1 MKSIFRAGIL
11 LAAFA
16 LPMGAALA
24 APTAR
29 DAGTVDLFKKAGAS
43 SAYFDKSY
51 GYAVFP
57 TIGQGGFV
65 VGAAHG
71 DGDVYV
77 HGHRIGKTSV
87 TQVSVGFQ
95 AGGQAYSEIIFFE
108 DQKSLDA
115 FTNGN
120 FELGADVGA
129 IAVTASASA
138 GASTDG
144 EHSGASGG
152 MKDAVT
158 QGGYYRGMAIF
169 TIAKGGLMYEAAIQG
184 QKFSFTPRNHGR
196 VATNE

>member
-1 MKSIFRAGIL
+1 MKSILRAGIV
-11 LAAFA
+11 LAALG
-16 LPMGAALA
+16 LPIGVAYAS
-24 APTAR
+24 R
-29 DAGTVDLFKKAGAS
+29 DTGTINLFKQAGQS
-43 SAYFDKSY
+43 STYFDKSY

-77 HGHRIGKTSV
+77 HGRRIGRTSL

-95 AGGQAYSEIIFFE
+95 AGGQAYSEIIFFKDKE
-108 DQKSLDA
+108 SLDA

-120 FELGADVGA
+120 FEFGADVSA
-129 IAVTASASA
+129 IAITASASA
-138 GASTDG
+138 GVSTDG

-152 MKDAVT
+152 MRDAVT

-169 TIAKGGLMYEAAIQG
+169 TIAKGGLMYDASVQG
-184 QKFSFTPRNHGR
+184 QKFSFTPRANGR
-196 VATNE
+196 VAAAE

>member
-1 MKSIFRAGIL
+1 MKSILRAGIVV
-11 LAAFA
+11 AALG
-16 LPMGAALA
+16 LPIGAAYA
-24 APTAR
+24 NR
-29 DAGTVDLFKKAGAS
+29 DTGTIDLFHQAGQSAS
-43 SAYFDKSY
+43 YFDKSY

-77 HGHRIGKTSV
+77 HGRRIGKASV

-95 AGGQAYSEIIFFE
+95 AGGQAYSEIIFFQ
-108 DQKSLDA
+108 DKASLEA
-115 FTNGN
+115 FTTGN

-152 MKDAVT
+152 MHDAVT

-169 TIAKGGLMYEAAIQG
+169 TIAKGGLMFDASVQG
-184 QKFSFTPRNHGR
+184 QKFSYTPRASGR
-196 VATNE
+196 VASNE